1 MTSNKNQMPNLSQT
15 AQDGRLFSPSTE
27 RNRDVV
33 RDVFLS
39 EVSGNSRVL
48 ELACGTGQ
56 HSVHILKS
64 APDMRWIATDIAQ
77 ASIESARAWAKFEG
91 VEPQVEAVRFL
102 DASQDDWKIEGQ
114 LDAVFSCNMIHISH
128 WDVALGL
135 FAGAGRYL
143 FPQGRLFLYG
153 PFKRNGEHI
162 SQSNIDFDASLRS
175 RDESWGIR
183 DLEEDV
189 IPAAMQAGLTLS
201 SIHAMPANNFSVVFE
216 RAPIR

>member
-1 MTSNKNQMPNLSQT
+1 MPNLSQI

-33 RDVFLS
+33 RDTFLS
-39 EVSGNSRVL
+39 EVANDARVL

-64 APDMRWIATDIAQ
+64 APEMRWIASDIAQ
-77 ASIESARAWAKFEG
+77 ASIGSAKAWAKYEG
-91 VEPQVEAVRFL
+91 VEPQVEAVRYL
-102 DASQDDWKIEGQ
+102 DASQNEWEIEGL
-114 LDAVFSCNMIHISH
+114 LDAVFSCNMVHISP
-128 WDVALGL
+128 WEVALGL
-135 FAGAGRYL
+135 FAGAARYL
-143 FPQGRLFLYG
+143 SPQGRLFLYG
-153 PFKRNGEHI
+153 PFKRNGVHI

-175 RDESWGIR
+175 RDFSWGIR

-189 IPAAMQAGLTLS
+189 IPAAMQVGLTLS

-216 RAPIR
+216 RATTR